1 MKVLAWLH
9 CARGRFND
17 ELRTENNVKLVQTR
31 AAIAVLAISGLAL
44 AGCASGSRS
53 GDGGAAS
60 SDVTELLQ
68 TTPAPNGIADKV
80 TWNSTYGELA
90 SLDPVKAFNYPENTI
105 VSNLCESLFQIQPDF
120 SVQPNLATEANTDDG
135 KVWVLSLRD
144 DVEFWDGSPMTV
156 DDVVFSLNRHID
168 PSEGSYWGGGV
179 VANIDSVK
187 ASGDYEITITLKS
200 PDYTLP
206 SSLSTIIGVV
216 AQQKQREAAG
226 ENYGNP
232 DTGVMCTG
240 PLQFTPGN
248 WKQGQ
253 TITLDRFD
261 GYWNDSKQAKA
272 KQVEIGFVVDPT
284 AIANGLSTGEIQ
296 GSYDVP
302 LPALSQLETSSTGT
316 LFAGQGMQDM
326 AIISTGEGLFG
337 DPVVRRALTKA
348 TDRQAIADT
357 VYEGTGTVARSVIPQ
372 SAWDAID
379 GVAEMRDE
387 KLPDLSFDIEAAKQ
401 ELEGTSVD
409 LSKPI
414 KIAYPS
420 ERSFYADI
428 LNEMANGA
436 KELGIT
442 LEPTGVPSAQFGAFF
457 SDPEARKGYD
467 GFVTTNYLSA
477 PDPLLHLISI
487 AKTGSDQNYAQFSD
501 TEVDAALD
509 AAIAESD
516 AQKRAELTVEAEALI
531 MAAQPWVPIND
542 LAVRMYMDNDITGA
556 PASFVYLYYPWAADL
571 GATE

>member
-1 MKVLAWLH
+1 MK
-9 CARGRFND
+9 
-17 ELRTENNVKLVQTR
+17 LRMENNVKLAPMR
-31 AAIAVLAISGLAL
+31 ASIALLAIGGLAL
-44 AGCASGSRS
+44 AGCASGSRG
-53 GDGGAAS
+53 GDADKAS
-60 SDVTELLQ
+60 DSTKLLQ
-68 TTPAPNGIADKV
+68 TTPEAAAEADTV

-90 SLDPVKAFNYPENTI
+90 SLDPIKAFNYPENTI
-105 VSNLCESLFQIQPDF
+105 VSNLCEPLFEMQPDF
-120 SVQPNLATEANTDDG
+120 SVQPNLATDSQTDDG
-135 KVWVLSLRD
+135 LTWVFNIRD
-144 DVEFWDGSPMTV
+144 DVKFWDGTPMTV
-156 DDVVFSLNRHID
+156 EDVVFSINRHID
-168 PSEGSYWGGGV
+168 PDEGSYWGGGT

-187 ASGDYEITITLKS
+187 ATGDNEVTITLKS
-200 PDYTLP
+200 ADYTLP
-206 SSLSTIIGVV
+206 SSLSTVIGVV
-216 AQQKQREAAG
+216 VQQAQRETAG

-240 PLQFTPGN
+240 PMKFTPGN

-253 TITLDRFD
+253 SITLERND
-261 GYWNDSKQAKA
+261 GYWDEDGMAMA

-302 LPALSQLETSSTGT
+302 LPALSQLETSESGE

-326 AIISTGEGLFG
+326 AIISTGEGVFG
-337 DPVVRRALTKA
+337 DPAVRRALTRA

-357 VYEGTGTVARSVIPQ
+357 VYEGTGTPSRSIVPQ
-372 SAWDAID
+372 SPWDAIEESVPGIAD
-379 GVAEMRDE
+379 MRDQD
-387 KLPDLSFDIEAAKQ
+387 LPDLSFDIEAAKK
-401 ELEGTSVD
+401 ELKDAKVD

-457 SDPEARKGYD
+457 SDPEARAGYD

-477 PDPLLHLISI
+477 PDPLLHLISV
-487 AKTGSDQNYAQFSD
+487 AKTGSDQNYSKFSD
-501 TEVDAALD
+501 PDVDAALD

-516 AQKRAELTVEAEALI
+516 DAERAKLTVKAEALI
-531 MAAQPWVPIND
+531 MEQQPWVPIND
-542 LAVRMYMDNDITGA
+542 LAVRMYMDKSITGA

-571 GATE
+571 GASA

>member
-1 MKVLAWLH
+1 MKSSL
-9 CARGRFND
+9 
-17 ELRTENNVKLVQTR
+17 VKTT
-31 AAIAVLAISGLAL
+31 IALCAISGLAL
-44 AGCASGSRS
+44 TGCASGSRG
-53 GDGGAAS
+53 GDAANPG
-60 SDVTELLQ
+60 DAAGTELLQ
-68 TTPAPNGIADKV
+68 VTPAGAETDKV

-105 VSNLCESLFQIQPDF
+105 VANLCEPLFQMQPDF
-120 SVQPNLATEANTDDG
+120 SVQPNLATDSETTDGTDW
-135 KVWVLSLRD
+135 KISLRE
-144 DVEFWDGSPMTV
+144 DVTFWDGTAMTV
-156 DDVVFSLNRHID
+156 DDVVYSINRHID
-168 PSEGSYWGGGV
+168 PAEGSYWGGGV
-179 VANIDSVK
+179 VANIADVAATGPSEV
-187 ASGDYEITITLKS
+187 TISLKS

-216 AQQKQREAAG
+216 VQQAQRVAAG

-253 TITLDRFD
+253 SITLDRYD
-261 GYWNDSKQAKA
+261 GYWNEAKRAKA

-284 AIANGLSTGEIQ
+284 AIANGLATGEIQ

-302 LPALSQLETSSTGT
+302 LPALGQLSSSTTGT

-337 DPVVRRALTKA
+337 DPAVRRALTRA

-357 VYEGTGTVARSVIPQ
+357 VYESTGSVSRSVVPQ
-372 SAWDAID
+372 SAWDAIE
-379 GVAEMRDE
+379 GVAELRDE
-387 KLPDLSFDIEAAKQ
+387 QLPDLSFDLEAAKQ
-401 ELEGTSVD
+401 ELADSDLD
-409 LSKPI
+409 LSQPI

-457 SDPEARKGYD
+457 SDEAARKGFD

-477 PDPLLHLISI
+477 PDPLLHLISV
-487 AKTGSDQNYAQFSD
+487 AKTGSDQNYAKFSD
-501 TEVDAALD
+501 PKVDAALD

-516 AQKRAELTVEAEALI
+516 PAKRSELTVEAEALI

-542 LAVRMYMDNDITGA
+542 LAVRMYMDESITGA

-571 GATE
+571 GAAE

>member
-1 MKVLAWLH
+1 M
-9 CARGRFND
+9 
-17 ELRTENNVKLVQTR
+17 ENNVKLAQMR
-31 AAIAVLAISGLAL
+31 APIALFAIAGLAL
-44 AGCASGSRS
+44 AGCASGSRG
-53 GDGGAAS
+53 GDAGGNAGGQ
-60 SDVTELLQ
+60 ELLQ
-68 TTPAPNGIADKV
+68 TTPAATADADKV

-105 VSNLCESLFQIQPDF
+105 VSNLCESLFQMQPDF
-120 SVQPNLATEANTDDG
+120 SVQPNLATEADTTDG
-135 KVWVLSLRD
+135 KTWTLGIRD
-144 DVEFWDGSPMTV
+144 DVTFWDGSPMTV
-156 DDVVFSLNRHID
+156 NDVVFSINRHIE
-168 PSEGSYWGGGV
+168 PTEGSYWGGGV
-179 VANIDSVK
+179 VSNIDTV
-187 ASGDYEITITLKS
+187 AATGDSEVTITLKTA
-200 PDYTLP
+200 DYTLP

-216 AQQKQREAAG
+216 VQEAQRVAAG

-232 DTGVMCTG
+232 ETGVMCTG

-253 TITLDRFD
+253 SITLDRYD
-261 GYWNDSKQAKA
+261 GYWNADKKARA

-302 LPALSQLETSSTGT
+302 LPSLGTLSTSDTGT
-316 LFAGQGMQDM
+316 LYAGQGMQDM
-326 AIISTGEGLFG
+326 AIIPTGEGLFG
-337 DPVVRRALTKA
+337 DPTVRRALTLA

-357 VYEGTGTVARSVIPQ
+357 VYEGTGTVARSVVPQ
-372 SAWDAID
+372 SAWDAIE
-379 GVAEMRDE
+379 GVAELRDE
-387 KLPDLSFDIEAAKQ
+387 KLPDLSFDIEAAKA
-401 ELEGTSVD
+401 EIKDSGLD

-442 LEPTGVPSAQFGAFF
+442 LEPTGVPSAQFGGFF

-467 GFVTTNYLSA
+467 GFVTTNYLSS
-477 PDPLLHLISI
+477 PEPLLHLISV
-487 AKTGSDQNYAQFSD
+487 AKTGSDQNYSKFSD
-501 TEVDAALD
+501 AKVDAALD
-509 AAIAESD
+509 AAMAEPD

-542 LAVRMYMDNDITGA
+542 LAVRLYMDNSITGA

-571 GATE
+571 GANA

>member
-1 MKVLAWLH
+1 M
-9 CARGRFND
+9 
-17 ELRTENNVKLVQTR
+17 ENNVKLAQTR
-31 AAIAVLAISGLAL
+31 ASIALLAITGLAL
-44 AGCASGSRS
+44 AGCASGDRGGDAS
-53 GDGGAAS
+53 GTDNAQGG
-60 SDVTELLQ
+60 TELLQ
-68 TTPAPNGIADKV
+68 VTPAATAEADTV

-90 SLDPVKAFNYPENTI
+90 NLDPIKAFNYPENTI
-105 VSNLCESLFQIQPDF
+105 VSNLCEPLFQMQPDF
-120 SVQPNLATEANTDDG
+120 SVQPNLATESNTDDG
-135 KVWVLSLRD
+135 KVWTIGIRD
-144 DVEFWDGSPMTV
+144 DVTFWDGSAMTV
-156 DDVVFSLNRHID
+156 DDVIFSINRHID
-168 PSEGSYWGGGV
+168 PKEGSYWGGGV
-179 VANIDSVK
+179 VANIASVE
-187 ASGDYEITITLKS
+187 ATGDNEITISLKT

-216 AQQKQREAAG
+216 VQQDQREAAG

-253 TITLDRFD
+253 SITLDRYD
-261 GYWNDSKQAKA
+261 GYWNADKQANA
-272 KQVEIGFVVDPT
+272 KHVEIGFVVDPT

-302 LPALSQLETSSTGT
+302 LPALGQLSTSSNGT

-337 DPVVRRALTKA
+337 DAAVRRALTRA

-357 VYEGTGTVARSVIPQ
+357 VYEGTGTVSRSVVPQ
-372 SAWDAID
+372 SAWDAIE
-379 GVAEMRDE
+379 GVAELRDE
-387 KLPDLSFDIEAAKQ
+387 QLPDLSYDIEAAKQ
-401 ELEGTSVD
+401 ELEAADVD

-457 SDPEARKGYD
+457 SDPEARKGFD

-477 PDPLLHLISI
+477 PDPLLHLISV
-487 AKTGSDQNYAQFSD
+487 AKTGSDQNYAGFSD
-501 TEVDAALD
+501 AKVDAALD

-516 AQKRAELTVEAEALI
+516 DQKRAELTVEAEALI
-531 MAAQPWVPIND
+531 MAEQPWVPIND
-542 LAVRMYMDNDITGA
+542 LAVRMYMDNSITGA
-556 PASFVYLYYPWAADL
+556 PASFVYLYYPWAADI
-571 GATE
+571 GATA

>member
-1 MKVLAWLH
+1 MTK
-9 CARGRFND
+9 
-17 ELRTENNVKLVQTR
+17 LRMENNVKLAPMR
-31 AAIAVLAISGLAL
+31 ASIALFAIAGLAL
-44 AGCASGSRS
+44 TGCASGSRG
-53 GDGGAAS
+53 GDAGGSNAEDA
-60 SDVTELLQ
+60 LLQ
-68 TTPAPNGIADKV
+68 TTPAPAADADKV

-105 VSNLCESLFQIQPDF
+105 VSNLCEPLFQMQPDF
-120 SVQPNLATEANTDDG
+120 SVQPNLATEANTEDG
-135 KVWVLSLRD
+135 KTWTLGIRD
-144 DVEFWDGSPMTV
+144 DVTFWDGTPMTV
-156 DDVVFSLNRHID
+156 QDVVFSLNRHID
-168 PSEGSYWGGGV
+168 PAEGSYWGGGT
-179 VANIDSVK
+179 VANIAKVA
-187 ASGDYEITITLKS
+187 ASGDAELTIELKT

-206 SSLSTIIGVV
+206 SSLSTVIGVV
-216 AQQKQREAAG
+216 VQEKQRKAAG

-232 DTGVMCTG
+232 ETGVMCTG

-253 TITLDRFD
+253 SITLDRFD
-261 GYWNDSKQAKA
+261 GYWNADKQAHA

-284 AIANGLSTGEIQ
+284 AIANGLATGEIQ

-302 LPALSQLETSSTGT
+302 LPALGQMKSSTSGT
-316 LFAGQGMQDM
+316 LYSGQGMQDM

-337 DPVVRRALTKA
+337 NPVVRRALTRA

-357 VYEGTGTVARSVIPQ
+357 VYEGTGTVARSVVPQ
-372 SAWDAID
+372 SAWDAIP
-379 GVAEMRDE
+379 GVAELRDTE
-387 KLPDLSFDIEAAKQ
+387 LPDLSYDIEAAKA
-401 ELEGTSVD
+401 ELEGADVD
-409 LSKPI
+409 LSQPI

-457 SDPEARKGYD
+457 SDPEARKGFD

-477 PDPLLHLISI
+477 PDPLLHLISV
-487 AKTGSDQNYAQFSD
+487 AKTGSDQNYAKFSD
-501 TEVDAALD
+501 PKVDAALD
-509 AAIAESD
+509 AAIAEPD
-516 AQKRAELTVEAEALI
+516 EQKRAELTVEAEALI

-542 LAVRMYMDNDITGA
+542 LAVRMYMDESITGA

-571 GATE
+571 GATA

>member
-1 MKVLAWLH
+1 MSHSLK
-9 CARGRFND
+9 
-17 ELRTENNVKLVQTR
+17 R
-31 AAIAVLAISGLAL
+31 APIALLAIAGLAL
-44 AGCASGSRS
+44 TGCAT
-53 GDGGAAS
+53 GDRGGNNAG
-60 SDVTELLQ
+60 DETGTELLQ
-68 TTPAPNGIADKV
+68 TTPAPTADADTV

-90 SLDPVKAFNYPENTI
+90 SLDPIKAFNYPENTI
-105 VSNLCESLFQIQPDF
+105 VANLCESLFQMQPDF
-120 SVQPNLATEANTDDG
+120 SVQPNLATGSETTDG
-135 KVWVLSLRD
+135 KTWKFSIREGVT
-144 DVEFWDGSPMTV
+144 FWDGTPMTV
-156 DDVVFSLNRHID
+156 DDVVFSIMRHIE

-179 VANIDSVK
+179 VSNIASVS
-187 ASGDYEITITLKS
+187 ATGESEVTIQLKT

-216 AQQKQREAAG
+216 VQEAQRTEAG

-253 TITLDRFD
+253 SITLDRYD
-261 GYWNDSKQAKA
+261 GYWNADKKA
-272 KQVEIGFVVDPT
+272 RAGQVEIGFVVDPT
-284 AIANGLSTGEIQ
+284 AIANGLATGEIQ

-302 LPALSQLETSSTGT
+302 LPALGQLSTSSTGT

-337 DPVVRRALTKA
+337 DPAVRRALTRA

-357 VYEGTGTVARSVIPQ
+357 VYESTGSVSRSIIPQ
-372 SAWDAID
+372 SAWDAIE
-379 GVAEMRDE
+379 GVAELRDE
-387 KLPDLSFDIEAAKQ
+387 KLPDLSFDLEAAKA
-401 ELEGTSVD
+401 EMTAVDAD
-409 LSKPI
+409 LSQPI

-457 SDPEARKGYD
+457 SDPEARKGFD

-477 PDPLLHLISI
+477 PDPLLHLISV
-487 AKTGSDQNYAQFSD
+487 AKTGSDQNYAGFSD
-501 TEVDAALD
+501 PKVDAALD
-509 AAIAESD
+509 AAIAEPD

-542 LAVRMYMDNDITGA
+542 LNVRLYMDNSITGA

-571 GATE
+571 GATA